1 MVTFTSTPDHSLT
14 RHCFWALG
22 YALRRKTSLAL
33 LLAAMLVK
41 VGLDVLKPWPLK
53 ILVDHV
59 LQDRPMTPALAQA
72 VQALPGPFTPDS
84 LLTWCV
90 AATVLLFLLGWAVT
104 LAISLASLAFG
115 QRMAYDLGGELF
127 RHQLGLP
134 LFFHRGQGVGDSVRR
149 VSADCGSVASM
160 VKDSL
165 LPILAAAVSLVVMF
179 TIMWRLDPV
188 LTFLALLVVPAMVL
202 VFGRYAGPMLERGY
216 RQQQAE
222 GEIYNVVEQ
231 TMSGVPVVQAFCRED
246 HADDRFAA
254 STDATLSAVLSATN
268 LQVKYKV
275 FMGSTTAL
283 GTAAMLWI
291 GAQHVLDGRLSV
303 GSILVFLSYLG
314 SLYAPLETMM
324 YLSSTVQ
331 AAAGSSLRV
340 RQVMDTK
347 PAVTNRPGAL
357 QLPSVRGHVRL
368 EDVTFGYE
376 TGRPVLRGITLD
388 VLPGQTVAIV
398 GCTGAGKTTL
408 VNLVP
413 RSFDP
418 WQGRVLLDGHDVRGV
433 RLASLRQQV
442 AVVLQESF
450 LFPRTI
456 RENIAYGR
464 PGASQQEI
472 EAAAKAANAH
482 FFIERLPRGYE
493 TVVGERGAT
502 LSGGERQRLS
512 IARALL
518 RDAPI
523 LILDEP
529 TSALDTDTEGLL
541 LRALE
546 ELMKGRT
553 TLIIAHRLST
563 IRHADWILVLDD
575 GKVAEAG
582 THPELLARK
591 GLYAHLHET
600 QFGLPAASPAG
611 EQP

>member
-1 MVTFTSTPDHSLT
+1 MASVTTRFGHSPA
-14 RHCFWALG
+14 RHCLWALG
-22 YALRRKTSLAL
+22 YALRRKTGLTV

-53 ILVDHV
+53 ILVDYV
-59 LQDRPMTPALAQA
+59 LQDRPMSPSLAGA
-72 VQALPGPFTPDS
+72 VQALPGPSTPES

-90 AATVLLFLLGWAVT
+90 AATVVLFLLGWAVT

-115 QRMAYDLGGELF
+115 QRMVYDLGGELF
-127 RHQLGLP
+127 GHQLRLP
-134 LFFHRGQGVGDSVRR
+134 LSFHRRRGVGDSVRR
-149 VSADCGSVASM
+149 VTADCGCVASM

-179 TIMWRLDPV
+179 TIMFRLDPA
-188 LTFLALLVVPAMVL
+188 LTLLALLVVPAMIM
-202 VFGRYAGPMLERGY
+202 VFGRYARPMLERGY
-216 RQQQAE
+216 RQQEAE
-222 GEIYNVVEQ
+222 GEVYNVVEQ
-231 TMSGVPVVQAFCRED
+231 TLTGVPVVQAFCREE
-246 HADDRFAA
+246 HADDRFTA
-254 STDATLSAVLSATN
+254 STDATLGAVLAATN
-268 LQVKYKV
+268 LQLRFKV
-275 FMGSTTAL
+275 LMGLTTAL
-283 GTAAMLWI
+283 GTAAILWI
-291 GAQHVLDGRLSV
+291 GARHVLDGRLSV
-303 GSILVFLSYLG
+303 GTILVFLSYLG

-340 RQVMDTK
+340 REVLDTK
-347 PAVTNRPGAL
+347 PEVAERPGARP
-357 QLPSVRGHVRL
+357 LPPARGHVRL
-368 EDVTFGYE
+368 EEVTFGYE
-376 TGRPVLRGITLD
+376 PGRPVLRGVSLE

-408 VNLVP
+408 VNLVS

-418 WQGRVLLDGHDVRGV
+418 WQGRVLVDGYDLRDVR
-433 RLASLRQQV
+433 LQSLRQQV
-442 AVVLQESF
+442 AVVLQEPF

-464 PGASQQEI
+464 PEASRQEV
-472 EAAAKAANAH
+472 EAAAHAANAH
-482 FFIERLPRGYE
+482 LFIERLPRGYE

-529 TSALDTDTEGLL
+529 TSALDADTEGLL

-546 ELMKGRT
+546 GLMKGRT

-563 IRHADWILVLDD
+563 IRHADWVLVLD
-575 GKVAEAG
+575 GGTVAEAG
-582 THPELLARK
+582 THRELLGRK
-591 GLYAHLHET
+591 GLYAYLYHT
-600 QFGLPAASPAG
+600 QFGLPAAQSG
-611 EQP
+611 REK